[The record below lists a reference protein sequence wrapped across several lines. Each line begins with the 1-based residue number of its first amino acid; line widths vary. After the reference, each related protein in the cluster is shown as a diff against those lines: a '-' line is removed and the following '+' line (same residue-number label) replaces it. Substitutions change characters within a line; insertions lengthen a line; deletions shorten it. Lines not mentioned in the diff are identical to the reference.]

1 MDLLDLQYPK
11 LEDLIKY
18 SKKVARALSVV
29 LGPVYM
35 ELIWGNGGLVM
46 IKAGTWLPGVGLPSL
61 YSKVV
66 YNADLLSAVVC
77 TYLDVKIP
85 LYGSRECLGRIVYV
99 VSEAECEFPGLK
111 GDDLKRLQT
120 LESYWGYKLYI

>member
-1 MDLLDLQYPK
+1 MSVDLLDLQYPK

-46 IKAGTWLPGVGLPSL
+46 IKAG
-61 YSKVV
+61 
-66 YNADLLSAVVC
+66 A
-77 TYLDVKIP
+77 
-85 LYGSRECLGRIVYV
+85 
-99 VSEAECEFPGLK
+99 
-111 GDDLKRLQT
+111 
-120 LESYWGYKLYI
+120 